1 MVEPM
6 LLRIQETAKLL
17 KVSKWTIY
25 RWIEEGR
32 LGATKIGQGSLRV
45 FQASVNGLIEEARI
59 DHRNAQNDSPKKA
72 APVRAKS
79 VKKNRARK
87 SRKRVR

>member
-1 MVEPM
+1 MVEPV

-32 LGATKIGQGSLRV
+32 LSATKIGKGSLRV
-45 FQASVNGLIEEARI
+45 FRTSVSGLIEETRT
-59 DHRNAQNDSPKKA
+59 DHGNAQNDSPKKA
-72 APVRAKS
+72 APVRAKGQT
-79 VKKNRARK
+79 KNTLRK
-87 SRKRVR
+87 GTKRV

>member
-1 MVEPM
+1 MEPV

-32 LGATKIGQGSLRV
+32 LGATKIGKGSLRV
-45 FQASVNGLIEEARI
+45 FQASVSGLIEETRI
-59 DHRNAQNDSPKKA
+59 ERGTAQNNSPKKV
-72 APVRAKS
+72 APAQAKGR
-79 VKKNRARK
+79 KMKNR
-87 SRKRVR
+87 

>member
-1 MVEPM
+1 MEPM

-45 FQASVNGLIEEARI
+45 FRTSVNRLIEETRI
-59 DHRNAQNDSPKKA
+59 DHGNTRNDLPKKA
-72 APVRAKS
+72 APVRAKGE
-79 VKKNRARK
+79 KKNTVRK
-87 SRKRVR
+87 SRKRVW

>member
-1 MVEPM
+1 M
-6 LLRIQETAKLL
+6 LLRIDEASKLL

-32 LGATKIGQGSLRV
+32 LSATKIGRGSLRV
-45 FQASVNGLIEEARI
+45 FRTSVSGLIEEARI

-72 APVRAKS
+72 APVQVKS
-79 VKKNRARK
+79 KKNDRVK
-87 SRKRVR
+87 TSRKRVR